1 MQIVQKIISTLLALQ
16 LLVSFGLCGGLCCLA
31 SINPSGNASANASA
45 AKVES
50 QKPEEAT
57 AEMSHCPLHT
67 RKAAETK
74 SQHTAM
80 ALVSNH
86 NSNASAGLPRT
97 NLKTLR
103 NTDCCLYRGS
113 APDAEPSQA
122 STTLQTHKHF
132 AVIQPAPWR
141 ECFTEESPSPSPPK
155 PSLNSSPPHV
165 GFQLSLRI

>member
-1 MQIVQKIISTLLALQ
+1 MRIVQKIISTLLALQ

-31 SINPSGNASANASA
+31 STNPSGNASA
-45 AKVES
+45 AKTES
-50 QKPEEAT
+50 QKSEQPA
-57 AEMSHCPLHT
+57 AEMSHCPLHA

-80 ALVSNH
+80 ALASNH
-86 NSNASAGLPRT
+86 NSNARAGLPRT

-103 NTDCCLYRGS
+103 NTGCCLYRGS

-132 AVIQPAPWR
+132 AVLQTAPWR
-141 ECFTEESPSPSPPK
+141 ESFPEQSASLPPFK
-155 PSLNSSPPHV
+155 PDLTSSPPHA